1 MANRKNSI
9 CEPKTF
15 ENIYDEHAETV
26 RNFIFYKCGD
36 INQAEDLTQ
45 EAFIKLWK
53 NCSKVLIDKARSFLF
68 TVVKNLF
75 FNEVAHKKVVIK
87 YQQNYTVNHENQS
100 PDFLMEEEEFMQKL
114 QRAISNLTDGQREV
128 FLLNRIDKKK
138 YREIADLLDISVK
151 TVEYRMHNALL
162 SLRKQINYKI

>member
-1 MANRKNSI
+1 MANKKNSI
-9 CEPKTF
+9 CEQKIF
-15 ENIYDEHAETV
+15 EKIYDDHAETV
-26 RNFIFYKCGD
+26 RNFIFYKCGNID
-36 INQAEDLTQ
+36 QAEDLTQ

-53 NCSKVLIDKARSFLF
+53 NCSKVLVGKAKSFLF

-75 FNEVAHKKVVIK
+75 FNEVAHNKVVLK
-87 YQQNYTVNHENQS
+87 YQQNYAVKHENQS

-114 QRAISNLTDGQREV
+114 QKAISNLTVAQREV

-138 YREIADLLDISVK
+138 YREIADLLEISVK

-162 SLRKQINYKI
+162 SLRKEIKFKL